1 MEENSSAR
9 VFLQLRKYFSLC
21 PEEIIVYW
29 KAAVGDV
36 FMNSFPHN
44 TTMIIYNVPPYLCTN
59 FEHAWIKLVSLK
71 KTCEPCSSVLRSEM
85 CSSLHFPGL
94 LKPPVAFESQ
104 TLAEMFI
111 GLY

>member
-71 KTCEPCSSVLRSEM
+71 KKPVNRAAPCCGQKCAAL
-85 CSSLHFPGL
+85 CIFQ
-94 LKPPVAFESQ
+94 AF
-104 TLAEMFI
+104 
-111 GLY
+111 